1 MYVNNIYNG
10 KYDILYLL
18 SADELDFDRIPRK
31 TFVIYQGHHGDRAVK
46 RADLIIPTSCFTE
59 KEGIYVNLEGRPQIS
74 RQVKFLFQELETV
87 GFFFKIIKTLKHVN
101 RL

>member
-1 MYVNNIYNG
+1 MVNKNLVNDLYKG
-10 KYDILYLL
+10 KCDVLYLFN
-18 SADELDFDRIPRK
+18 ADEIDFERIPKK

-74 RQVKFLFQELETV
+74 RQINMLHTW
-87 GFFFKIIKTLKHVN
+87 G
-101 RL
+101 